1 MNDALPKIKAD
12 LDEAFEIAPDD
23 PEVML
28 AMATMALSEKDFARS
43 KELLEK
49 ARAEHPEKQEVYL
62 LLAQLATSQK
72 DLLAGVAALKEGLAK
87 AEIVQAI
94 LPALFDLQLST
105 RDLTGALLTCDE
117 MTKRELYP
125 SEFVRFARA
134 RAKFA
139 EQDYWEASR
148 EFESVRPA
156 LGRSF
161 YAGLLPQ
168 LDLMLADC
176 YSALGLPDQQLEAA
190 RRVTQSIPGNL
201 IALVSEASALQ
212 RLGRFD
218 EAAVDIQPLADN
230 VDSLPALRPQVLQ
243 LLIADQTR
251 RAKEERDWT
260 AVNKLAEILAA
271 DPGRTK
277 MDNDILKAELL
288 MAQDQLEAA
297 QTILLACRKEDPK
310 DQRVWAALTRLLQNT
325 NRAERIGTLLDQAEK
340 EVGDVPTLRL
350 ERLRRIVSEGG
361 DGAKDKLAK
370 LEQGIDQFAEEQQVA
385 LMTQLGAA
393 YLQFRDADNAKRCW
407 TFAMEHDKKNSNVRQ
422 MLFELMADTNDNAGM
437 EAVLKNIHDSS
448 NWGPQSPL
456 YKYARAMYLIR
467 PLAGKDRGQNTELS
481 EDDRKTLTDARRLI
495 TEAIS
500 VRGEWSPLWR
510 VRAEIDH
517 FEGKVDAAIDSY
529 KRALACSQAG
539 QPVVARRLVRLLHAR
554 KRYSEADDAL
564 KYVGEISASDPLG
577 AVLKQSL
584 VQKGDI
590 AGAMQMAEKDVA
602 EDPDNPANQVA
613 LAQVLDQAGRPEEAE
628 AAYRK
633 AVEVGSKLPQTWI
646 LLVRH
651 LVANKKKP
659 AALETIE
666 QATPVL
672 GSNVTALAQLYELVD
687 NPQEAERNYL
697 AGIEAKPGDT
707 AALRHLVEF
716 YLRQARSGPANE
728 FAKSLS
734 KANPYLQ
741 KIVDTA
747 KNSTDAQGL
756 RDLGWAR
763 RSQAEIM
770 ASSGVY
776 EDVVKATRLIE
787 QNARDGKLP
796 PEDIQAIVQLLSKR
810 PEPESRAKSVRLIEQ
825 LAQIR
830 ALQPREQLVL
840 GQLYEIQGD
849 WSRAKE
855 LMVSSLTEQGQD
867 PEAVLAFA
875 QALTKHGE
883 YDEASRWL
891 TTLDEI
897 MGKVEPRVSNALKPA
912 LVELRAKVLAKT
924 GQEQQAVAV
933 LRQLVPSPLPPS
945 EIRRL
950 AEVAMLME
958 QLEQYDA
965 AQQLLEEY
973 VSQEKRG
980 TIALAAFLGR
990 RGQVDKAFAMMEEAR
1005 KQQKIS
1011 EVLPVALETLRYN
1024 PDQATPERFKLLEDW
1039 ATAGMQLEADV
1050 PRIKLLM
1057 AEIKDLQG
1065 KYDDVERIYR
1075 EVLASKDTTPAQA
1088 ALVKNNLA
1096 FLLAVTNKD
1105 LPEALKLINES
1116 IDVMGPM
1123 SDLLDTRGLVYLNQ
1137 GDLKQ
1142 AMADLK
1148 LSANDSPTVSKY
1160 LHLAQAEKQADNLDA
1175 ARNALAQAEELDD
1188 NRSRLTPLEQ
1198 KTYQQL
1204 VDELK

>member
-1 MNDALPKIKAD
+1 
-12 LDEAFEIAPDD
+12 
-23 PEVML
+23 
-28 AMATMALSEKDFARS
+28 
-43 KELLEK
+43 
-49 ARAEHPEKQEVYL
+49 
-62 LLAQLATSQK
+62 
-72 DLLAGVAALKEGLAK
+72 
-87 AEIVQAI
+87 
-94 LPALFDLQLST
+94 
-105 RDLTGALLTCDE
+105 
-117 MTKRELYP
+117 
-125 SEFVRFARA
+125 
-134 RAKFA
+134 
-139 EQDYWEASR
+139 
-148 EFESVRPA
+148 
-156 LGRSF
+156 
-161 YAGLLPQ
+161 
-168 LDLMLADC
+168 MLADC

-190 RRVTQSIPGNL
+190 RRVTQSIPGNV

-277 MDNDILKAELL
+277 MDNEILKAELL

-310 DQRVWAALTRLLQNT
+310 DPRVWAALTRLLQNT

-340 EVGDVPTLRL
+340 EVGDVPTLRI
-350 ERLRRIVSEGG
+350 ERLRRIVSDGG

-393 YLQFRDADNAKRCW
+393 YLQFRDTDNAKRCW
-407 TFAMEHDKKNSNVRQ
+407 KFAMEHDKKNSGVRQ

-437 EAVLKNIHDSS
+437 EAVLKNIHDSP

-456 YKYARAMYLIR
+456 YKYARAMHLIR

-554 KRYSEADDAL
+554 KRYSEADEAL
-564 KYVGEISASDPLG
+564 KYVGEIGASDPLG

-590 AGAMQMAEKDVA
+590 AGAMQLAEKDVA
-602 EDPDNPANQVA
+602 EDPNNPANQVA

-687 NPQEAERNYL
+687 NLQEAERNYL

-707 AALRHLVEF
+707 AALRQLAEF
-716 YLRQARSGPANE
+716 YFRQARSGPANE
-728 FAKSLS
+728 FAESLS

-741 KIVDTA
+741 KIVDAA

-875 QALTKHGE
+875 QALAKHGE

-897 MGKVEPRVSNALKPA
+897 MSKVEPRVSNALKPA
-912 LVELRAKVLAKT
+912 LVELCARCWRRRAKNSRLWPCCGSSYPAHCRRARFA
-924 GQEQQAVAV
+924 GW
-933 LRQLVPSPLPPS
+933 
-945 EIRRL
+945 RRL
-950 AEVAMLME
+950 
-958 QLEQYDA
+958 
-965 AQQLLEEY
+965 
-973 VSQEKRG
+973 
-980 TIALAAFLGR
+980 
-990 RGQVDKAFAMMEEAR
+990 
-1005 KQQKIS
+1005 
-1011 EVLPVALETLRYN
+1011 PC
-1024 PDQATPERFKLLEDW
+1024 
-1039 ATAGMQLEADV
+1039 
-1050 PRIKLLM
+1050 
-1057 AEIKDLQG
+1057 
-1065 KYDDVERIYR
+1065 
-1075 EVLASKDTTPAQA
+1075 
-1088 ALVKNNLA
+1088 
-1096 FLLAVTNKD
+1096 
-1105 LPEALKLINES
+1105 
-1116 IDVMGPM
+1116 
-1123 SDLLDTRGLVYLNQ
+1123 
-1137 GDLKQ
+1137 
-1142 AMADLK
+1142 
-1148 LSANDSPTVSKY
+1148 
-1160 LHLAQAEKQADNLDA
+1160 
-1175 ARNALAQAEELDD
+1175 
-1188 NRSRLTPLEQ
+1188 
-1198 KTYQQL
+1198 
-1204 VDELK
+1204 